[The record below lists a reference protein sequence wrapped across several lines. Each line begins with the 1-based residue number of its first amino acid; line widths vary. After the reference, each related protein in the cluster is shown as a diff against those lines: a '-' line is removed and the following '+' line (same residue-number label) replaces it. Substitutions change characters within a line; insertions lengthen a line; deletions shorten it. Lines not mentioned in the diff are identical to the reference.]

1 VLLNMTKASINL
13 SITASALLLMTL
25 SVEGQVLRDPT
36 LPSGQV
42 MTAGSQTAQSGLVL
56 SSIIKGREN
65 YAVINNQILKV
76 GERIEGLKLVHIG
89 HQDVTFSDGKK
100 LTLFQV
106 ITE

>member
-1 VLLNMTKASINL
+1 VLLNMTKASVNL
-13 SITASALLLMTL
+13 SIAALLLMAP
-25 SVEGQVLRDPT
+25 SVNGQVLRDPT
-36 LPSGQV
+36 LPAGQA
-42 MTAGSQTAQSGLVL
+42 MDTGSQVAQSGLVL
-56 SSIIKGREN
+56 SSIIKGSEN

-76 GERIEGLKLVHIG
+76 GERVEGLKLVHIG

>member
-1 VLLNMTKASINL
+1 VLLNMTKASVNL
-13 SITASALLLMTL
+13 SIAALLLMAP
-25 SVEGQVLRDPT
+25 SVNGQVLRDPT
-36 LPSGQV
+36 LPAGQV
-42 MTAGSQTAQSGLVL
+42 MDTGIQAAQSGLVL
-56 SSIIKGREN
+56 SSIIKGSEN

-76 GERIEGLKLVHIG
+76 GERVEGLKLVHIG

>member
-1 VLLNMTKASINL
+1 VLLNMTKASVNL
-13 SITASALLLMTL
+13 SIAALLLMAP
-25 SVEGQVLRDPT
+25 SVNGQVLRDPT
-36 LPSGQV
+36 LPAGQV
-42 MTAGSQTAQSGLVL
+42 MDTGSQAAQSGLVL
-56 SSIIKGREN
+56 SSIIKGSEN

-76 GERIEGLKLVHIG
+76 GERVEGLKLVHIG